1 MARDT
6 SSIKRDRAKRRKQK
20 MRSLK
25 VFEEPKLTY
34 DKVQGRLTVNY
45 VEYDTWQEYVY
56 CTREYPY
63 GWHLEEP
70 NGADLRS
77 PSGHL

>member
-1 MARDT
+1 MARNT
-6 SSIKRDRAKRRKQK
+6 
-20 MRSLK
+20 RSLK
-25 VFEEPKLTY
+25 RGRSKRRGQKSAALRVYEQPKLKY
-34 DKVQGRLTVNY
+34 DRAQGRLAVDY
-45 VEYDTWQEYVY
+45 VDYDTWQEYVY
-56 CTREYPY
+56 CTNEYPY